1 MLREISSSMGISRT
15 SPCQDMNDGSDDDAH
30 NGDDDAHNGSD
41 DDDDGGNDDD
51 HGDDEDVWVMYHQ

>member
-30 NGDDDAHNGSD
+30 NGDNSD